1 MMLLHYPTRILLLI
15 GVLLLSSCT
24 GLGLSPEDKS
34 KVVEAALAPAKDSRC
49 VEFLGFK
56 FCYVRERVEP

>member
-1 MMLLHYPTRILLLI
+1 MLLI

>member
-1 MMLLHYPTRILLLI
+1 VRYRTLLL
-15 GVLLLSSCT
+15 LLGSLMLASCT

-34 KVVEAALAPAKDSRC
+34 RVVEAALAPAKDSRC

-56 FCYVRERVEP
+56 FCYTRERIEPT